1 MNYKITVD
9 MLENLI
15 TDYNISKIY
24 LDADGVILQSI
35 QASVQL
41 LDEMYG
47 IKLKPED
54 VVNWNFH
61 ESLTSGQIEQMFS
74 DPKFFDIVHI
84 YDGVGS
90 FIERYIDK
98 ITVVTKGDSDNI
110 RLKGEY
116 FEQLGLQE
124 MKYIGLP
131 LNKSK
136 GCVDMSG
143 ALFIDDCVA
152 NLNESNAMIKI
163 LFREFNNNADWQRGW
178 SGLEMNNWL

>member
-1 MNYKITVD
+1 MNKMVTVSEIELAIN
-9 MLENLI
+9 M
-15 TDYNISKIY
+15 YNISKIY

-178 SGLEMNNWL
+178 SGLEMRSWL